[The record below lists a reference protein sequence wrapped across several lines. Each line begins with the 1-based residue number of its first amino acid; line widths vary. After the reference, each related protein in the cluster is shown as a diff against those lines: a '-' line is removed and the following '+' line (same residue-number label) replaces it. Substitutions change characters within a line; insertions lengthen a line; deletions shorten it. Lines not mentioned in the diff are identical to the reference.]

1 MVFRW
6 DWLSRHEM
14 ETMDHTVGLKSPT
27 IAGGLFSVGIV
38 FLSAA
43 IYRMR
48 YLGKAWFHELGE
60 YDDQM
65 DIWGGENIEFSF
77 RVWQCGG
84 EMEIM
89 PCSRVRL
96 MYFLFN

>member
-1 MVFRW
+1 VILYSQFI
-6 DWLSRHEM
+6 LN
-14 ETMDHTVGLKSPT
+14 LKVKFT
-27 IAGGLFSVGIV
+27 
-38 FLSAA
+38 FLAK
-43 IYRMR
+43 R
-48 YLGKAWFHELGE
+48 WFHELGE

-89 PCSRVRL
+89 PCSRVS
-96 MYFLFN
+96 FEKKIKKFFKN